1 LHFLF
6 AHINSLIYSS
16 SIFLK
21 STAPN
26 AALRGRANR
35 ITDAA
40 LLDAAHALGKHE
52 IRPED
57 LAGLTPDL
65 YGIKKATKSAA
76 SISTTPESSEVSAT
90 SEVLAEAT
98 AATPPADA
106 DISGKTKSS
115 VIAATSVRVRAK
127 IAAFKE
133 TEKDVSLMTSKQN
146 ESGMMRSRILR
157 HHDKIVRAGMY
168 ASVGMTG
175 GSAPSSSMVPAA
187 VDATDDRVAPP
198 PELIA
203 SLRRIFG
210 TTDSEENQCN
220 EVDEGEDIGGQGGG
234 SEIESCVLPML
245 MHTVL
250 NHRVFAGTSSSSAS
264 SSTSSSKLSS
274 LEAKF
279 ANVNIDEG
287 WRRRRATP
295 SSIRTLLENLPPTNV
310 PEVVSGDHDDDNDDV
325 NSNSHLVT
333 APSRVATLESVVGNA
348 CRDAMSGSGVATND
362 RVHGLLIAALSV
374 ITTRLL
380 TRDESEG
387 MESDG
392 PTAAHG
398 TGASASIATLD
409 SIEDADPMAPLLQVG
424 ALLSALPMSDDDEKL
439 MEGFVI
445 AEKLLHYFADAAS
458 TYEERVEIQKANLVR
473 SQSKVHV
480 SAATLTTPEAGKPP
494 PSSSVILLL
503 ENDVEGGD
511 EATGIAGDDGGDS
524 SPSMP
529 ELIGHTSAETGS
541 SPETSESENERSDGE
556 DPGRALADEDMEDE
570 AGRLLRHIVS
580 IVGDV
585 EDDDD
590 DDDEDDDDDGMDEDE
605 SNDNDSSSE
614 SDHDLEEDSNEEASD
629 DDHQEDDDREH
640 DEEHEDNYNEEEDED
655 LQRALSLSLAADIG
669 GYSNSEESHSD
680 EINSRL
686 INDATNNAMDAITEA
701 SADVGGEPM
710 KAGSVDAVDDPPST
724 SAQPISESMIATS
737 VSKNEDDSLPL
748 PQLPSPPPN
757 CMLPNQDHFARY
769 FEERKDEWK
778 VGSYI
783 DLSAVFEPSAL
794 TLFGKLPSSHVLV
807 HLFSAVLA
815 LMQDHVDSE
824 ALSVEDC
831 VVGSNDVKPAY
842 VTGSS
847 IVSRFLSKQT
857 VSAMKKDDDKE
868 VDLTSSKLATKNAFS
883 PDSTTL
889 SLLIASLHLSYN
901 LRKSALTVLH
911 ELLSHSDNNEG
922 EFNTPVDYGVDG
934 DFQDDPADA
943 EIEFAKISAAFGSD
957 TATAASD
964 CLEGKGLKRKAAAA
978 AHDASLR
985 SKTTLKLVGTWRKR
999 VSQDL
1004 CVFVLTQ
1011 GIHVLSLLLLFSFAG
1026 RFLLL
1031 MLLHES
1037 EVP

>member
-1 LHFLF
+1 MHFLSL
-6 AHINSLIYSS
+6 ASIHLIYSS

-65 YGIKKATKSAA
+65 YGIKKAAKSAA

-98 AATPPADA
+98 AATPADA
-106 DISGKTKSS
+106 DISSKTKSS

-133 TEKDVSLMTSKQN
+133 TDKDVSLMTSKQN

-220 EVDEGEDIGGQGGG
+220 EVDEGEDIRGQGGG
-234 SEIESCVLPML
+234 SEIESFVLPML

-264 SSTSSSKLSS
+264 SSTSSSSKLSS

-310 PEVVSGDHDDDNDDV
+310 PEVVSGDHDDNNDDV

-348 CRDAMSGSGVATND
+348 CRDAMSGSSVATND

-392 PTAAHG
+392 PTAVHG

-409 SIEDADPMAPLLQVG
+409 STEDADPMAPLLQVG
-424 ALLSALPMSDDDEKL
+424 ALLSALPMSDDDDKL

-445 AEKLLHYFADAAS
+445 ADKLLHYFADAAS

-480 SAATLTTPEAGKPP
+480 SAVTLTTPEAGKPP

-511 EATGIAGDDGGDS
+511 EATGIAGDDGGAS

-529 ELIGHTSAETGS
+529 ELIGHMSAETGS

-580 IVGDV
+580 IVRDV

-590 DDDEDDDDDGMDEDE
+590 DEDDDDGMDEDE

-669 GYSNSEESHSD
+669 GNSSSEESHSD

-686 INDATNNAMDAITEA
+686 INDATNNAMDAITKA
-701 SADVGGEPM
+701 SADVGVEPM
-710 KAGSVDAVDDPPST
+710 KAGSDDAVDDPPST
-724 SAQPISESMIATS
+724 PAQPISESMIATS

-748 PQLPSPPPN
+748 PQLPLPPPN
-757 CMLPNQDHFARY
+757 YMLPNQDHFAQY

-778 VGSYI
+778 VGSDI

-815 LMQDHVDSE
+815 LMQDQVDSK

-831 VVGSNDVKPAY
+831 DVGSNDDKPAN

-857 VSAMKKDDDKE
+857 VSAMKKDDDNEE
-868 VDLTSSKLATKNAFS
+868 VNLTSSKLATKNAFS

-922 EFNTPVDYGVDG
+922 DFNIPVDYGVDG

-943 EIEFAKISAAFGSD
+943 EFAKISAAFGSD
-957 TATAASD
+957 TAKAASV

-1011 GIHVLSLLLLFSFAG
+1011 GITCS
-1026 RFLLL
+1026 
-1031 MLLHES
+1031 
-1037 EVP
+1037 